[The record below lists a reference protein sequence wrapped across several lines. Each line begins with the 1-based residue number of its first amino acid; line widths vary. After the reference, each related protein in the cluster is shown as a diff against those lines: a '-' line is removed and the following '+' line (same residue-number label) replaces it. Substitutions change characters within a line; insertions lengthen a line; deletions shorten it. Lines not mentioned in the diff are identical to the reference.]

1 MSKSRNEIG
10 IRNGNEAF
18 WVISNVVLYR
28 ENWQKTSVN
37 KRQKKP
43 KWPVEDRRAG
53 EENRRE
59 MFLSK
64 TFISCVVS
72 FICLLGWPKNLAY
85 IKREKSDPRQ
95 RKTHKTFPRLCSIR
109 IVQYITEDYFLQD
122 AKLTRLFWRNL
133 QPEACLVKIRT
144 TKEQSACAIRTSFAM
159 LPKKKNCR
167 QAKIFFVSADFVV

>member
-1 MSKSRNEIG
+1 
-10 IRNGNEAF
+10 
-18 WVISNVVLYR
+18 
-28 ENWQKTSVN
+28 
-37 KRQKKP
+37 
-43 KWPVEDRRAG
+43 
-53 EENRRE
+53 

-85 IKREKSDPRQ
+85 MKREKSDPRQ
-95 RKTHKTFPRLCSIR
+95 RNTHKTFPRLCSIR

-144 TKEQSACAIRTSFAM
+144 TKEQSAYAIRTRHVTKKIAAK
-159 LPKKKNCR
+159 PKYFLFLLILLFRPLLTIEVLMSENSTR
-167 QAKIFFVSADFVV
+167 EF

>member
-1 MSKSRNEIG
+1 
-10 IRNGNEAF
+10 
-18 WVISNVVLYR
+18 
-28 ENWQKTSVN
+28 
-37 KRQKKP
+37 
-43 KWPVEDRRAG
+43 
-53 EENRRE
+53 

-109 IVQYITEDYFLQD
+109 IVQYITENYFLQD

-144 TKEQSACAIRTSFAM
+144 TKEQSACAIRTRFAM
-159 LPKKKNCR
+159 LPKKCR
-167 QAKIFFVSADFVV
+167 QAKIFFVSADFVVQATFDNRSSDVRKQYQRILKTRTPRLSQIIDKTYLDT